1 MDLIKEALIRLE
13 AVKPPVEE
21 LMNLELPL
29 RDPLIDEDERLT
41 SLLLDYISE
50 NLLSEDDGTGPR
62 LLWVIERLYLDQY
75 DTI

>member
-1 MDLIKEALIRLE
+1 
-13 AVKPPVEE
+13 
-21 LMNLELPL
+21 L

-62 LLWVIERLYLDQY
+62 LLWVIERLDLDQF
-75 DTI
+75 DTM